1 MPSQEA
7 THPLRLATQA
17 ATLVRDARLI
27 AAHAA
32 AAPAMLGSAAWL
44 LGGRRHRYERPGS
57 ELDVRAY
64 GRDLARIVVGGLL
77 SLPVVLAL
85 LAALAPALCWYL
97 LWEWAPVAARVPA
110 WLRSAVGHPPLAAT
124 LWVVE
129 RALAADRFAAVTL
142 VPTPELLHPPQA
154 PASPVGALTAVVDA
168 AAAAGDPPPSPAVTA
183 ATVTADRSEVW
194 YLVNGVAEA
203 RSMVAGSLAALK
215 AATGRDVMGLYN
227 PSMGLG
233 VDLLECLLGRCLD
246 IASRP
251 VAVITRRLAD
261 DLRNGVRVVLLAHS
275 QGGIIASNVVRS
287 LLRDAAAGD
296 AAVLAKASGEGAVG
310 TDAAVPPA
318 GAPPLTTA
326 HLAQLEVYTWASAAD
341 DMPHGRLPD
350 GSTVPFCEHFAA
362 EGDVVARMGALTF
375 SGALAAAAAGGGGCG
390 GGAAATAGG
399 PCTPEPLM
407 AAAVAPSG
415 GGGGAGGGV
424 SLPGWHG
431 VVHVLR
437 TGPPGA
443 AGRTDFQGHLLKEH
457 LLPAVA
463 YGALGAS
470 SVFVNK
476 YWVAPRRGGKG
487 E

>member
-17 ATLVRDARLI
+17 ATLVRDARLVV
-27 AAHAA
+27 AHVAS
-32 AAPAMLGSAAWL
+32 APAMLGSAAWL
-44 LGGRRHRYERPGS
+44 LGGRRFRYDRPGS
-57 ELDVRAY
+57 ELDVRLY
-64 GRDLARIVVGGLL
+64 GRDLARIVIGGML
-77 SLPVVLAL
+77 SLPVALVL
-85 LAALAPALCWYL
+85 LAVLAPALGWYL
-97 LWEWAPVAARVPA
+97 LWEWAPVPSRVPA
-110 WLRSAVGHPPLAAT
+110 WVRAAVGHPPLAAT

-129 RALAADRFAAVTL
+129 RLLAADRFASVAL
-142 VPTPELLHPPQA
+142 VSPPSLVHPPQA
-154 PASPVGALTAVVDA
+154 PASPAGALLAVEDA
-168 AAAAGDPPPSPAVTA
+168 AIAAGDPPPSPAAVA
-183 ATVTADRSEVW
+183 ATVTADRPEVW

-203 RSMVAGSLAALK
+203 RSMVAGSLLALK
-215 AATGRDVMGLYN
+215 AATGRDVTGLYN

-233 VDLLECLLGRCLD
+233 IDLLECLLGRSLD

-251 VAVITRRLAD
+251 VEVISRRLRE
-261 DLRNGVRVVLLAHS
+261 DLCKGRRVVLLAHS

-296 AAVLAKASGEGAVG
+296 AAALAAEWGGAEEG
-310 TDAAVPPA
+310 
-318 GAPPLTTA
+318 GAPRVPLSGTPLTTA
-326 HLAQLEVYTWASAAD
+326 LLAHLEVYTWASAAD

-362 EGDVVARMGALTF
+362 QGDLVSRLGALTF
-375 SGALAAAAAGGGGCG
+375 SGALAAGDDGADATKDGARHLENNVAAVVAASGGGGCG
-390 GGAAATAGG
+390 GG
-399 PCTPEPLM
+399 
-407 AAAVAPSG
+407 
-415 GGGGAGGGV
+415 GGGV

-437 TGPPGA
+437 AGPPGA
-443 AGRTDFQGHLLKEH
+443 TGRTDFQGHLLKEH

-476 YWVAPRRGGKG
+476 YWVAPLRGRC